1 VIVVDTNVL
10 IALADRRDAHHA
22 QCRDWLAGCDETL
35 IVSPTVLAEACY
47 MIDKYLGAES
57 EAKFLDSVGI
67 GPSYRFQLAELLDAD
82 VRRMAA
88 LVRRYADR
96 HMGGT
101 DASVVALCERLS
113 ITTVATVNRRDFAN
127 VQARHV
133 TALTIVP

>member
-1 VIVVDTNVL
+1 ML
-10 IALADRRDAHHA
+10 FALADRRDAHHA
-22 QCRDWLAGCDETL
+22 RCRDWLAGCDEPL
-35 IVSPTVLAEACY
+35 IVPPTVLAEACY

-67 GPSYRFQLAELLDAD
+67 GPSYRFQLAELVDAD

-101 DASVVALCERLS
+101 DASLVALCERLS

>member
-1 VIVVDTNVL
+1 
-10 IALADRRDAHHA
+10 
-22 QCRDWLAGCDETL
+22 
-35 IVSPTVLAEACY
+35 

-88 LVRRYADR
+88 LVHRYADR

-127 VQARHV
+127 VQARHI

>member
-1 VIVVDTNVL
+1 MIVVDTNVFVGL
-10 IALADRRDAHHA
+10 SDRRDAHHA
-22 QCRDWLAGCDETL
+22 QCRDWLADCDESL
-35 IVSPTVLAEACY
+35 IVPPTVLAEACY
-47 MIDKYLGAES
+47 MIDKYLGAQS